1 MGEPTEEQQSEL
13 WIALNGHYEV
23 LEKKVKLRILL
34 LTILMRYIFK
44 ILNKQ
49 DNKVSKTPFEARKEA
64 GPATYKHSY

>member
-1 MGEPTEEQQSEL
+1 M
-13 WIALNGHYEV
+13 
-23 LEKKVKLRILL
+23 EKKVKLRILL